1 MGLFNKRKS
10 LIGLDVGS
18 ECIKALE
25 ITADNGDY
33 TITGFGQIDV
43 SSEDAKMDAIN
54 ELMRSCRF
62 KSKKVACAVSG
73 RSVIVRFL
81 NIVEMPE
88 ENLSNALRYEA
99 DKYIPFDIENVI
111 LDCQKLEDT
120 TGLPKNEMKVILVA
134 VKKEVVEDQMKL
146 LQNCGLQPLIIDID
160 VFALANSFEF
170 SNLINGELNM
180 DGKVIALVDVG
191 GNKTSINIMKGN
203 DSLFTREIYMGGN
216 DFTSYIS
223 KKQGI
228 EMFESEQL
236 KRNPADQLDEVTE
249 AVLPGIEEIGSEINL
264 SFDYYEN
271 QYESKVEEIYL
282 SGGGGRMQGLDVA
295 LERIFERR
303 TVLWSPVAGISVD
316 SDMVDTE
323 LLLENASSLAVA
335 MGLASRIGT

>member
-1 MGLFNKRKS
+1 MGLFSKRKS

-18 ECIKALE
+18 ECIKAIE
-25 ITADNGDY
+25 VTAEKGDF

-43 SSEDAKMDAIN
+43 SAEDAKAEAIN

-62 KSKKVACAVSG
+62 KGKKVACSVSG

-88 ENLSNALRYEA
+88 ENLNNALRYEA
-99 DKYIPFDIENVI
+99 DKYIPFDIENVL
-111 LDCQKLEDT
+111 LDCQKLSDT
-120 TGLPKNEMKVILVA
+120 TGLSKNEMKVILVA
-134 VKKEVVEDQMKL
+134 VKKEVVDEHLKL
-146 LQNCGLQPLIIDID
+146 LQECGLQPQIIDID

-170 SNLINGELNM
+170 TSIINGELNT
-180 DGKVIALVDVG
+180 DGKIVALVDVG
-191 GNKTSINIMKGN
+191 GNKTSINIMNGN
-203 DSLFTREIYMGGN
+203 NSLFTREIYMGGN
-216 DFTSYIS
+216 DFTSYIA

-236 KRNPADQLDEVTE
+236 KRNPGERIDEVTE

-282 SGGGGRMQGLDVA
+282 SGGGGRLQGLDVA

-303 TVLWSPVAGISVD
+303 TILWSPVAGISVD
-316 SDMVDTE
+316 SDMVDTD
-323 LLLENASSLAVA
+323 LLLENTSSLAVA
-335 MGLASRIGT
+335 MGLASRITT